1 MTEQF
6 EIERKFLIEYP
17 DLKILREQP
26 DCRVIEIGQTY
37 LLEEN
42 GKESRVRSWRENG
55 VTVYIKTEKEKVGE
69 LRRIE
74 REGEISKSE
83 YDSLLA
89 FADPTKRTLHKTRY
103 RIPYA
108 GKLLEIDVYPFWQD
122 RAILEI
128 ELSDENEPVSFP
140 PYLRVIREV
149 SGEKEYKNKTL
160 ANRDVS

>member
-17 DLKILREQP
+17 DLKILCEQP
-26 DCRVIEIGQTY
+26 DCRAIEIEQTY
-37 LLEEN
+37 LVEKN
-42 GKESRVRSWRENG
+42 GKESRVRAWREDG
-55 VTVYIKTEKEKVGE
+55 KTVYIKTEKEKIGK

-74 REGEISKSE
+74 REGELSKSE
-83 YDSLLA
+83 YDVLLA

-128 ELSDENEPVSFP
+128 ELSDENEPIAFP
-140 PYLRVIREV
+140 HYLRVIREV
-149 SGEKEYKNKTL
+149 SGEREYKNKTL
-160 ANRDVS
+160 ASRDVS